1 MPAIPH
7 HPAPPQVRAAVV
19 TVSDRSAAGQ
29 RPDASGPAAREALLE
44 AGYTDVVVSVVPDGE
59 ASVTGALTAAIA
71 DGARLVLT
79 LGGTGVGPRDRTPEG
94 TRAVVELELP
104 GIAEVLRER
113 GRAAVATAALTRGIA
128 GTVGGSLVVNL
139 PGSPKAV
146 RESLE
151 VLLPLV
157 GHVLDQLDGGDH

>member
-1 MPAIPH
+1 M
-7 HPAPPQVRAAVV
+7 
-19 TVSDRSAAGQ
+19 TVSDRSASGERA
-29 RPDASGPAAREALLE
+29 DASGPAAREALVA
-44 AGYTDVVVSVVPDGE
+44 AGFADVVVTVVPDGE
-59 ASVTGALTAAIA
+59 APVREALTAALA

-94 TRAVVELELP
+94 TRGVIELELP

-128 GTVGGSLVVNL
+128 GTVGDALVVNL

-146 RESLE
+146 LESFE

-157 GHVLDQLDGGDH
+157 GHVLDQLAGGDH